1 MFFVKLFMEFTRLDY
16 RKRVKTVSDEDI
28 RNLLK
33 SYVENG
39 TMNSET
45 ARNLLDRIFEIIY
58 KENSNERR
66 DKK

>member
-1 MFFVKLFMEFTRLDY
+1 MEFTRLDY

>member
-1 MFFVKLFMEFTRLDY
+1 MGFTRLDY

-33 SYVENG
+33 VYVENG

-45 ARNLLDRIFEIIY
+45 AKKLLDRIFKIIC

-66 DKK
+66 DEK

>member
-1 MFFVKLFMEFTRLDY
+1 MEFTRLDY

-33 SYVENG
+33 VYVENG

-45 ARNLLDRIFEIIY
+45 AKKLLDRIFKIIY
-58 KENSNERR
+58 KDNSNEKR

>member
-1 MFFVKLFMEFTRLDY
+1 MEFTRLDY

-33 SYVENG
+33 VYVENG

-45 ARNLLDRIFEIIY
+45 TKKLLDRIFKIIC

-66 DKK
+66 DEK

>member
-33 SYVENG
+33 VYVENG

-45 ARNLLDRIFEIIY
+45 AKKLLDRIFKIIY
-58 KENSNERR
+58 KDNSNEKR